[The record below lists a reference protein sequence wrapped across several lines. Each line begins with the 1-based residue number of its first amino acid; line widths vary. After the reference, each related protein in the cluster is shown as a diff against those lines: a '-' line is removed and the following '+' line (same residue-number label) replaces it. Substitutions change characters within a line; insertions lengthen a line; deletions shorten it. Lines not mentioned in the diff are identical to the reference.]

1 MSWRWLKAPEYE
13 GQTMKHVKFGRTG
26 LRVSELCLGT
36 MTFGFQC
43 DEPESF
49 AILDTAFESG
59 ITFIDTADF
68 YPNGHSGDLGG
79 ETERILGRWMA
90 ASPGR
95 RDQVIMASKFYAP
108 MGPNPW
114 DMGGSRKHI
123 LDAIDRSLER
133 LQTDY
138 LDLYQIHFWDSHTP
152 LDETLSTLEDVV
164 RAGKVRYIG
173 CSNYTAWQ
181 LARAIGRSEALGI
194 VRYESVQ
201 PRYNLLFRN
210 AERELL
216 PLCDH
221 DDIAVIP
228 YNPLAGGFLTG
239 KHKSVET
246 PTEGGRFEHGTQAER
261 YRERYWAEDKF
272 AVVEQMAPL
281 AADAGISMAQ
291 MAVGWT
297 LANPTI
303 TSPIVGASKPSQLAD
318 AVAATEQP
326 LDSDLKAKLDDL
338 TLQYRVVDVLR

>member
-1 MSWRWLKAPEYE
+1 
-13 GQTMKHVKFGRTG
+13 MKHVKFGRTG
-26 LRVSELCLGT
+26 LKVSELCLGT

-43 DEPESF
+43 DEPESA
-49 AILDTAFESG
+49 AIMDTAFDAG
-59 ITFIDTADF
+59 ITFIDAADM
-68 YPNGHSGDLGG
+68 YPNGHTGELAGD
-79 ETERILGRWMA
+79 TERIIGRWMQ

-95 RDQVIMASKFYAP
+95 RGDVVLASKFYAP
-108 MGPNPW
+108 MGKNPR

-123 LDAIDRSLER
+123 LDAIDGSLER

-138 LDLYQIHFWDSHTP
+138 LDLYQIHFWDHETP
-152 LDETLSTLEDVV
+152 LDETLGALDDVV

-173 CSNYTAWQ
+173 CSNYAAWQ

-210 AERELL
+210 AERELF

-221 DDIAVIP
+221 DDVAVIP

-239 KHKSVET
+239 KHKTLDE
-246 PTEGGRFEHGTQAER
+246 PTAGGRFEHGSQAQR

-272 AVVEQMAPL
+272 SMVEQMRPL
-281 AADAGISMAQ
+281 AEAAGISMAQ

-297 LANPTI
+297 LANPTV
-303 TSPIVGASKPSQLAD
+303 TSPIVGASKPEQLAD
-318 AVAATEQP
+318 AVAATESP
-326 LDSDLKAKLDDL
+326 IDPALKDELDEL
-338 TLQYRVVDVLR
+338 TLHYRVVDALR

>member
-1 MSWRWLKAPEYE
+1 
-13 GQTMKHVKFGRTG
+13 
-26 LRVSELCLGT
+26 
-36 MTFGFQC
+36 
-43 DEPESF
+43 
-49 AILDTAFESG
+49 
-59 ITFIDTADF
+59 
-68 YPNGHSGDLGG
+68 
-79 ETERILGRWMA
+79 MA
-90 ASPGR
+90 ATPGR
-95 RDQVIMASKFYAP
+95 RGDVILASKFYAP
-108 MGPNPW
+108 MGKNPW
-114 DMGGSRKHI
+114 EFGGSRKHM
-123 LDAIDRSLER
+123 LDAIDASLDR

-138 LDLYQIHFWDSHTP
+138 LDLYQIHFWDATTP
-152 LDETLSTLEDVV
+152 LDETLGALEDVV

-181 LARAIGRSEALGI
+181 LARAIGRSEVQGI

-210 AERELL
+210 AERELF
-216 PLCDH
+216 PLCEH

-246 PTEGGRFEHGTQAER
+246 PTEGGRFEHGSQAER

-272 AVVEQMAPL
+272 AVVEQMKPL

-297 LANPTI
+297 LANPSV

-326 LDSDLKAKLDDL
+326 IDADLKTTLDDL
-338 TLQYRVVDVLR
+338 TLQYRVVDAER